1 MTGYVV
7 HYIGGG
13 SVGTETVP
21 PSSTSTDITGLSGPT
36 YAISV
41 EATSQHLSG
50 ESEEMSISLSELY
63 LYIYYGLPFHSF
75 TLAHT
80 HTHKHISGTV
90 VWVFFSS
97 MHGNV
102 WVLIS
107 IPGVIPGHEPC
118 IYKHYCIYTA
128 TRSMNVQS

>member
-21 PSSTSTDITGLSGPT
+21 PSSTSTDITGLTSGPT

-63 LYIYYGLPFHSF
+63 ILWPPISFLY
-75 TLAHT
+75 TCTHT
-80 HTHKHISGTV
+80 HT
-90 VWVFFSS
+90 
-97 MHGNV
+97 
-102 WVLIS
+102 
-107 IPGVIPGHEPC
+107 
-118 IYKHYCIYTA
+118 
-128 TRSMNVQS
+128 